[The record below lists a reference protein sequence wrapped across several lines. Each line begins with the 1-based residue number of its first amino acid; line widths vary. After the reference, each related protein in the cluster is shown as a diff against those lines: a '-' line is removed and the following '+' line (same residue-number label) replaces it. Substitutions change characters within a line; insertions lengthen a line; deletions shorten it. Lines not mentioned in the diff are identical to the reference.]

1 MHTGRA
7 HVLARAMF
15 GMACLSPLFIGDG
28 ALRARADV
36 PAPYED
42 CNGDPIAPEDYE
54 ATLAYWDWLET
65 SVYEPIFG
73 ASAPYPACERGTVL
87 THEPQ
92 NWIVYGEPEDPLD
105 PEVPVYDPTVRET
118 ISGHRFTDDGA
129 LPIDVQVLRYEKAN
143 YGDDVWG
150 DAASLH
156 PSAGLLFAVFSGPEG
171 SVAVLSEVLTLDAQ
185 YEPDDTYGCC
195 LPDGTC
201 PLLTWTDCLA
211 QDGTPAPL
219 GPIGDLDDDGCDDA
233 CIYPPERYTVV
244 IPVGLLSADDVD
256 AANTYESVL
265 RELAGIC
272 SGPVGFGTEPPPG
285 PPERGDVDCSDPAV
299 QVCLAQWDWCLGQA
313 DSDYY
318 NRWNSAKTQYDRA
331 ERNAWADAAAGSAL
345 CAFTGP
351 GVAWCLRVVGARLA
365 AALALASADYQD
377 DCRAA
382 LQTYR
387 TDLNA
392 CDNAA
397 EAGGCADCAFL
408 MS

>member
-171 SVAVLSEVLTLDAQ
+171 SVAVLSQVLTMDVQ
-185 YEPDDTYGCC
+185 YEPEDTCGCC

-211 QDGTPAPL
+211 EGGTPAPL
-219 GPIGDLDDDGCDDA
+219 GPIGDLDGDGCDDA
-233 CIYPPERYTVV
+233 CMYPPDRYSMLV
-244 IPVGLLSADDVD
+244 PVTLLSDDDVD

-272 SGPVGFGTEPPPG
+272 SPPVDFGPGA
-285 PPERGDVDCSDPAV
+285 PELPELRAVDCNDPAILE
-299 QVCLAQWDWCLGQA
+299 CIAQWHHCRTDALK
-313 DSDYY
+313 DYRDA
-318 NRWNSAKTQYDRA
+318 NRQTA
-331 ERNAWADAAAGSAL
+331 EVYGALAGGAIAAAAIAAKACTAL
-345 CAFTGP
+345 TVGVGVCWAAV
-351 GVAWCLRVVGARLA
+351 GVALVATLAVIAA
-365 AALALASADYQD
+365 AALAE
-377 DCRAA
+377 
-382 LQTYR
+382 YR
-387 TDLNA
+387 TNKAIYAMARDACNA
-392 CDNAA
+392 DA
-397 EAGGCADCAFL
+397 EAGGCLDCL
-408 MS
+408 YIMI